1 MSSRTFRPWALA
13 LGVVVYLWMLAGVS
27 WADEPATASMEH
39 PDHAA
44 SAPAQ
49 PRFLRV
55 TRDDEG
61 DAVALET
68 AIVRYVPRGASD
80 PAPQVVE
87 RQTER
92 SGGAAPADADSA
104 ATKPAEE
111 LEAFA
116 PPADL
121 VVDLIGAVHIG
132 ERAYYEQINREFKNY
147 EVVLYELV
155 APPGTRIPKGGAA
168 SAHPVAMLQGGMKSM
183 LGLESQTEL
192 VDYQAE
198 NLVHADMSPEELNRS
213 MEARGDGF
221 MAMFFR
227 MLGQSIAQQAR
238 DQVLR
243 QSGAKL
249 PRRASQTDLLAALLN
264 PNRGAGGLKQML
276 ADQFEN
282 MEETM
287 RALEGPQG
295 SSLISERNK
304 VALAELRKQV
314 QEGKR
319 RIAVFYG
326 AGHLPDL
333 ERRLLDDH
341 GLKRSAERWLQAWD
355 LKAASRPADDAD
367 KQPADAQA
375 PDGAA
380 EAESTASPGR

>member
-1 MSSRTFRPWALA
+1 MSSRIIRPWALA
-13 LGVVVYLWMLAGVS
+13 MGVVLYSAMLWGVG
-27 WADEPATASMEH
+27 WADEPA
-39 PDHAA
+39 AA
-44 SAPAQ
+44 TKGDERSGQATAPATAR

-61 DAVALET
+61 EPIALET
-68 AIVRYVPRGASD
+68 AIVRYVPRGPSD
-80 PAPQVVE
+80 PAPTPVAVVNE
-87 RQTER
+87 DAKTDT
-92 SGGAAPADADSA
+92 AD
-104 ATKPAEE
+104 KPAEV
-111 LEAFA
+111 LEPFA

-132 ERAYYEQINREFKNY
+132 ERAYYEQINREFANY

-264 PNRGAGGLKQML
+264 PNRGSGGLKQML
-276 ADQFEN
+276 AEQFEN

-304 VALAELRKQV
+304 VALGELRKQA
-314 QEGKR
+314 QGGKR
-319 RIAVFYG
+319 RVAIFYG

-333 ERRLLDDH
+333 ERRLLSDH
-341 GLKRSAERWLQAWD
+341 GLKRAGQRWLQAWD
-355 LKAASRPADDAD
+355 LKSPSPAADQQPDDA
-367 KQPADAQA
+367 QE
-375 PDGAA
+375 PDDAA
-380 EAESTASPGR
+380 EAAPAASPDR